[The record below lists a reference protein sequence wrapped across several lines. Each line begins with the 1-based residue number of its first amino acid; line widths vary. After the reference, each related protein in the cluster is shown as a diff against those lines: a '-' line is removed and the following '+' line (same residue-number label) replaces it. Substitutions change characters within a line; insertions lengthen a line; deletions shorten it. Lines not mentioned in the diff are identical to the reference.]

1 MNPFRYLTPYF
12 FSGLMDDPILLI
24 RIKPL
29 KESLLFDCGNI
40 NHIAKRIFK
49 SINTVFI
56 SHAHMDHFI
65 GIDTLIRNILVSPK
79 TIKIFGPPDIAK
91 KIEAKLSGYDWN
103 LVEDYYCNLEIH
115 EISENNRKIYTL
127 QGREGFRILEQ
138 RSETIKSN
146 QIYENR
152 FLIVEADLCD
162 HKIPV
167 LIFKVT
173 EKPRF
178 EIDQTKL
185 KLLEIETGNWLNHL
199 KHWFYHQDSYQKAS
213 NDLQLLPLTPAVL
226 YEKIKKESAPV
237 SLGYVTD
244 IGFHEDNIKKIE
256 DLLVDVNLLICECS
270 FLNQDR
276 HKARN
281 SFHLC
286 TSDVNS
292 LIEMLNPKII
302 VPMHLSKTYKK
313 ISQQLYN
320 EIKTNK
326 NCKMVK
332 LPIRKTLLPLKLE
345 SGRLF

>member
-29 KESLLFDCGNI
+29 KETLLFDCGNI

-49 SINTVFI
+49 SIKAVFI

-79 TIKIFGPPDIAK
+79 TVKIFGPPDIAK
-91 KIEAKLSGYDWN
+91 KIEAKLNGYDWN
-103 LVEDYYCNLEIH
+103 LVEDYYCNLVIH
-115 EISENNRKIYTL
+115 EISKNSRQVFLLE
-127 QGREGFRILEQ
+127 GRHGFKKRELGIEML
-138 RSETIKSN
+138 KN
-146 QIYENR
+146 HQIYENR
-152 FLIVEADLCD
+152 FLTVKSVLCD

-173 EKPRF
+173 EKPHF
-178 EIDQTKL
+178 EIDQYKL
-185 KLLEIETGNWLNHL
+185 KLLNIEAGGWLIHL
-199 KHWFYHQDSYQKAS
+199 KNWFYHQDSYHKAS
-213 NDLQLLPLTPAVL
+213 NDLQLLPLPPTVL
-226 YEKIKKESAPV
+226 YEKIKKESTPV

-244 IGFHEDNIKKIE
+244 IGFHKDNMKKIE
-256 DLLVDVNLLICECS
+256 DLLDDVNLLICECS

-286 TSDVNS
+286 TSDVNN

-313 ISQQLYN
+313 ISQQLYD
-320 EIKTNK
+320 EIKTNEK
-326 NCKMVK
+326 CKMVR